1 MKQLYN
7 PFELYSERQ
16 LLIFGL
22 VLTLIGSLL
31 GYLFN
36 GRFDGIVDFHLLE
49 SVTFFEVVLDNFF
62 NTVLLT
68 MLLYITGKL
77 INSKTRFV
85 DVLNASLLARIP
97 FYILPFFNFNNV
109 MYDVSNRTYDIMVA
123 GSFNA
128 ISTPDIILL
137 MLFSFVAIC
146 TLIWFSVLLWNGFKV
161 ATNAKGIKNIILF
174 IFTIL
179 VVEVVSKYII
189 TTFN

>member
-22 VLTLIGSLL
+22 VLTLIGSFL

-36 GRFDGIVDFHLLE
+36 GRFDGIIDFHLLE

-68 MLLYITGKL
+68 TLLFITGKL

-109 MYDVSNRTYDIMVA
+109 MYDVSNRTYSIIVA

-128 ISTPDIILL
+128 ISTPDMILL

-146 TLIWFSVLLWNGFKV
+146 TLIWFSLLLWNGFKV

>member
-22 VLTLIGSLL
+22 VLTLIGSFL

-36 GRFDGIVDFHLLE
+36 GRFDGIIDFHLLE

-62 NTVLLT
+62 NAVLLT
-68 MLLYITGKL
+68 MLLFINGKI

-179 VVEVVSKYII
+179 VAEVVSKYII

>member
-22 VLTLIGSLL
+22 VMTLIGSFL

-36 GRFDGIVDFHLLE
+36 GRFDGIIDFHLLE

-68 MLLYITGKL
+68 TLLFITGKL

-179 VVEVVSKYII
+179 VAEVVSKYLI

>member
-22 VLTLIGSLL
+22 VMTLIGSFL
-31 GYLFN
+31 GYSFN
-36 GRFDGIVDFHLLE
+36 GRFDGIIDFHLLE

-62 NTVLLT
+62 NAVLLT
-68 MLLYITGKL
+68 MLLFINGKL

-146 TLIWFSVLLWNGFKV
+146 TLIWFSVLLWNGYKV